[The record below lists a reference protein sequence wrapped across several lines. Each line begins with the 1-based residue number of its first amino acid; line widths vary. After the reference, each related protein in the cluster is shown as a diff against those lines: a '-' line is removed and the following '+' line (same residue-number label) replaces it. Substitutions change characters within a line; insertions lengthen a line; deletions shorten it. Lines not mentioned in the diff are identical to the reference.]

1 MPITHIHLLE
11 GRSVE
16 QKQELIKNVTEA
28 ITHTL
33 GTAPE
38 QVRVLLIELPKENWG
53 TGGTTKTQI
62 ESKAT

>member
-16 QKQELIKNVTEA
+16 QKQELIQNVTQA

-38 QVRVLLIELPKENWG
+38 QVRVLLMEIHNVMNKENK
-53 TGGTTKTQI
+53 GG
-62 ESKAT
+62 ER